1 MDYVVVMTERKTTKR
16 FLSLTVKR
24 PLTMKRATIET
35 NREISRN
42 TNFHFASTKGF
53 STNVQGNPL
62 ILYANHVLRS
72 RVVTRE
78 TVPCIRD
85 VT

>member
-1 MDYVVVMTERKTTKR
+1 MDYVVVTTGHKTTKR

-24 PLTMKRATIET
+24 PLTKKRATIET
-35 NREISRN
+35 NREMSRN
-42 TNFHFASTKGF
+42 TNFHFACTKGF

-72 RVVTRE
+72 TE
-78 TVPCIRD
+78 L
-85 VT
+85 

>member
-1 MDYVVVMTERKTTKR
+1 MDYVVVTTGRKTTKR

-24 PLTMKRATIET
+24 PLIKKRATIET
-35 NREISRN
+35 NREMSRN

-53 STNVQGNPL
+53 STNVQGNPPL

-72 RVVTRE
+72 TE
-78 TVPCIRD
+78 L
-85 VT
+85 